1 MGTIDESPKNGILPP
16 LVKGAVVGLVTEF
29 DIMADVLVSLAL
41 IASVIIGETI
51 AVDCV
56 VL

>member
-1 MGTIDESPKNGILPP
+1 M
-16 LVKGAVVGLVTEF
+16 VGLVTEF
-29 DIMADVLVSLAL
+29 GIMADMLVSLAL

-51 AVDCV
+51 AVDRV

>member
-1 MGTIDESPKNGILPP
+1 
-16 LVKGAVVGLVTEF
+16 VVGLVTEF